1 MTLKIS
7 PADTIARAL
16 EKFRVDVLGAG
27 TWNPKKGASLKTF
40 WIGYCVLKYPD
51 LYDRW
56 CTQQR
61 HWIQGL
67 ELAEHDADRPP
78 DLCYQDPAR
87 QHDLADVV
95 NEALRSVG
103 SNATAKVLVLQEA
116 GYSHAEIAEL
126 LDTTVKA
133 IESTDPSP
141 QKDHQC
147 RMNRSTSSS
156 PEAHWAQLEPV
167 RSDHEQTTRPL
178 LTSGAGYWTKEATP

>member
-1 MTLKIS
+1 MLTAWIATNVIRERVAERARKKLAK
-7 PADTIARAL
+7 PPTALTQHDAEDLAADTIARVL

-133 IESTDPSP
+133 IESRIHRHR
-141 QKDHQC
+141 K
-147 RMNRSTSSS
+147 
-156 PEAHWAQLEPV
+156 
-167 RSDHEQTTRPL
+167 TTN
-178 LTSGAGYWTKEATP
+178 AA